1 MAYKTGQSF
10 AASTN
15 NHPKHHALLVV
26 GAAAG
31 KTAGVT
37 LYSSD
42 GGTGATVILYSG
54 AESKVLP
61 FQIKNTG
68 VLDGI
73 TLYGLA

>member
-15 NHPKHHALLVV
+15 NHPKHHAILVV
-26 GAAAG
+26 GTQNG
-31 KTAGVT
+31 STAGVT

-42 GGTGATVILYSG
+42 GGTGPTITLYS
-54 AESKVLP
+54 SPNSTVLP
-61 FQIKNTG
+61 IQIKNTG

>member
-15 NHPKHHALLVV
+15 NHPKHHAILVV
-26 GAAAG
+26 GSAAG

-37 LYSSD
+37 FYD
-42 GGTGATVILYSG
+42 KFGNTGDTVILFSG

-68 VLDGI
+68 VLDGV

>member
-15 NHPKHHALLVV
+15 NHPKHHAILVV
-26 GAAAG
+26 GTQNG
-31 KTAGVT
+31 STAGVT
-37 LYSSD
+37 LYSSPNS
-42 GGTGATVILYSG
+42 T
-54 AESKVLP
+54 VLP
-61 FQIKNTG
+61 IQIKNTG

>member
-1 MAYKTGQSF
+1 MAYKIGQSF

-15 NHPKHHALLVV
+15 NHPKHHALLVI
-26 GAAAG
+26 GDDAG
-31 KTAGVT
+31 STAGVT

-42 GGTGATVILYSG
+42 GGTGATVILWSG
-54 AESKVLP
+54 AESNVLP

-68 VLDGI
+68 VLDGV

>member
-10 AASTN
+10 AADTN
-15 NHPKHHALLVV
+15 NVPKHHALLMV
-26 GAAAG
+26 GTAAG

-37 LYSSD
+37 LYD
-42 GGTGATVILYSG
+42 RNGNTGDTVILYSEG
-54 AESKVLP
+54 GSQVLP

-68 VLDGI
+68 VYDGV

>member
-1 MAYKTGQSF
+1 MAYKIGQSF

-15 NHPKHHALLVV
+15 NHPKHHALLVI
-26 GAAAG
+26 GDADG
-31 KTAGVT
+31 QTAGVT
-37 LYSSD
+37 LYD
-42 GGTGATVILYSG
+42 RNGETGPTVILWSG

-68 VLDGI
+68 VLDGV

>member
-15 NHPKHHALLVV
+15 NHPKHHSLLVI
-26 GAAAG
+26 GDDAG
-31 KTAGVT
+31 STAGVT
-37 LYSSD
+37 LYD
-42 GGTGATVILYSG
+42 RNGGTGATVILYSG